1 MRNLSQYIEESL
13 LDDFDL
19 DDNTEFNEQLF
30 TYIMDIT
37 DEDVYNNAINYI
49 KDNSKVLSD
58 QDRED
63 WRKVLQ
69 YNDVCY
75 MVMSN
80 KVDHHKPINTIAIGM
95 IGPNKCHILYFD
107 DKKNCVGLLP
117 LNTDITHFLWDSAF
131 KDELCYVITNKK
143 LANNFKKLKK

>member
-1 MRNLSQYIEESL
+1 MKDLSLYIESL

-19 DDNTEFNEQLF
+19 DDNAEFNEQLF

-37 DEDVYNNAINYI
+37 DEDTYNNAINYI

-63 WRKVLQ
+63 WRKVLH

-75 MVMSN
+75 MAMSN
-80 KVDHHKPINTIAIGM
+80 KTDHHKPANTIAIGM
-95 IGPNKCHILYFD
+95 VGPSKCHILYFD
-107 DKKNCVGLLP
+107 DKKNCVGILP
-117 LNTDITHFLWDSAF
+117 LKADITHFFWDSAF
-131 KDELCYVITNKK
+131 KNELCYVITNKK